1 MKDQFQRTIDYARI
15 SITDRCNLYCTYCRP
30 DHEEMLSHGEILRY
44 EEILR
49 VCKILTTLGIDK
61 FKITGGEPLV
71 RKGCSDFIR
80 ELKKTDGVNKVTL
93 TTNGILLSKDLVK
106 LAEAGVDG
114 INISLD
120 FMDQEKY
127 KKITGF
133 DGYKQV
139 ISVIN
144 KAVNIGLNIKI
155 NVVLTERT
163 TMEDIQKFIDYMK
176 DPAVYETMEGYKGMI
191 GWIEALHGKFCDT
204 CNRIRLTS
212 IGGIK
217 PCLYYEEAG
226 NLRNLLRKA
235 ETSDEE
241 IKQVLKEI
249 IYKKPQ
255 AHHFEEMPSNS
266 KMYTIGG

>member
-93 TTNGILLSKDLVK
+93 TTNAILLSKDLVK

-155 NVVLTERT
+155 NVVLTEWT
-163 TMEDIQKFIDYMK
+163 TMEDIQKFIDNKIYIPDNINSSK
-176 DPAVYETMEGYKGMI
+176 KHAYLIDE
-191 GWIEALHGKFCDT
+191 F
-204 CNRIRLTS
+204 
-212 IGGIK
+212 
-217 PCLYYEEAG
+217 G
-226 NLRNLLRKA
+226 NKSYA
-235 ETSDEE
+235 FDIISD
-241 IKQVLKEI
+241 KNI
-249 IYKKPQ
+249 IYSAFLNPDGSK
-255 AHHFEEMPSNS
+255 ALVVLNS
-266 KMYTIGG
+266 GDSDITATISDGGENFKAVVPAQGVVSCSWK

>member
-120 FMDQEKY
+120 FVDQEKY
-127 KKITGF
+127 KKITGKGYESYQRSSLYGIERKDQYRTDRTDN
-133 DGYKQV
+133 DGGYPEIYRLYKR
-139 ISVIN
+139 S
-144 KAVNIGLNIKI
+144 
-155 NVVLTERT
+155 
-163 TMEDIQKFIDYMK
+163 
-176 DPAVYETMEGYKGMI
+176 
-191 GWIEALHGKFCDT
+191 
-204 CNRIRLTS
+204 
-212 IGGIK
+212 
-217 PCLYYEEAG
+217 
-226 NLRNLLRKA
+226 
-235 ETSDEE
+235 
-241 IKQVLKEI
+241 
-249 IYKKPQ
+249 
-255 AHHFEEMPSNS
+255 
-266 KMYTIGG
+266 

>member
-93 TTNGILLSKDLVK
+93 TTNAILLSKDLVK

-139 ISVIN
+139 IWC
-144 KAVNIGLNIKI
+144 L
-155 NVVLTERT
+155 
-163 TMEDIQKFIDYMK
+163 
-176 DPAVYETMEGYKGMI
+176 
-191 GWIEALHGKFCDT
+191 LHGVRGMEPSARCAREAACGLPQRHQGRRGHCRHQDA
-204 CNRIRLTS
+204 L
-212 IGGIK
+212 
-217 PCLYYEEAG
+217 LYPA
-226 NLRNLLRKA
+226 
-235 ETSDEE
+235 
-241 IKQVLKEI
+241 
-249 IYKKPQ
+249 
-255 AHHFEEMPSNS
+255 
-266 KMYTIGG
+266 